1 MSLNC
6 DRLLLLGTLVVLL
19 DNRAELGSVTHLVA
33 VAALGSSQN
42 RACHLSIPIEVRKR
56 PNKVGGILG
65 LSLASIVAYL
75 TEGLLGYD
83 LLAVVVG
90 LVRHL

>member
-1 MSLNC
+1 
-6 DRLLLLGTLVVLL
+6 
-19 DNRAELGSVTHLVA
+19 
-33 VAALGSSQN
+33 
-42 RACHLSIPIEVRKR
+42 
-56 PNKVGGILG
+56 VGGILG